1 MTCYD
6 IGIISKN
13 LVGRFTGGQAMRPV
27 WEEVESGMN
36 RAPVPGGWIVQQ
48 YDQRY
53 NERMERWE
61 WIMVGAFF
69 IIDEAHAWDIT

>member
-1 MTCYD
+1 M
-6 IGIISKN
+6 K
-13 LVGRFTGGQAMRPV
+13 PV

-36 RAPVPGGWIVQQ
+36 RAVVPGGWIVQQ

-61 WIMVGAFF
+61 QVMVGAFF
-69 IIDEAHAWDIT
+69 VPDETHAWDITPDVTAEEGVK